1 MDIKPK
7 FKVYCSTDLSKISKG
22 FLIDLEEKEESPLT
36 LEAVIS
42 TTSVDLDGDYMTQ
55 SCIESMKKQVLGLSV
70 FLDHQ
75 HTVDKI
81 IGKVTHLYETN
92 SDFIKVK
99 FEIIPSYAWHILEF
113 IEAGINLG
121 TSIGATVTDF
131 EETEKGWAIND
142 VILHEFS
149 IVGIPANPDTLGT
162 VDIAKGLVTAN
173 CVNGACKQI
182 IDNLDS
188 SIFIKEL
195 EDGTSV
201 DDEIITRKEVVDLI
215 NESWVEGE
223 DRIISRIV
231 NEYLQNPNLQ
241 HNLLSNSDEEE
252 TDKTDDSDV
261 KDDKTDSSTDED
273 KEKSL
278 DMDKEEIVELVK
290 NTIMTTLKEFEEA
303 EEETPESEEEEVE
316 TDATEEKGKE
326 ITVKIDAD
334 DLVEELKSIREEID
348 IKLNEIAKTKD
359 EIDVRL
365 KEFEVEAKE
374 NIEAE
379 VLKGLSVERKPKETP
394 QPNVVKEEKEME
406 VKSNK
411 MNSGDLA
418 KFLYESGL

>member
-1 MDIKPK
+1 MDFKPK
-7 FKVYCSTDLSKISKG
+7 FKVYCSTDLGKITKG
-22 FLIDLEEKEESPLT
+22 FLTSLEEEQSPLT

-92 SDFIKVK
+92 SDSIKVK
-99 FEIIPSYAWHILEF
+99 FEIIPSYSWYILEF

-162 VDIAKGLVTAN
+162 VNIAKGLVTAN

-188 SIFIKEL
+188 SLFIKEL
-195 EDGTSV
+195 EDGSDV
-201 DDEIITRKEVVDLI
+201 DDEVVTRQEVVNLI

-223 DRIISRIV
+223 DRIITRIV
-231 NEYLQNPNLQ
+231 NEYLENPNLQ
-241 HNLLSNSDEEE
+241 NQPSPTSDDDK
-252 TDKTDDSDV
+252 TDKVDDSDV

-290 NTIMTTLKEFEEA
+290 NTIMTTLKEFKEA

-348 IKLNEIAKTKD
+348 IKLNEIAKTKE

-365 KEFEVEAKE
+365 KEFEIEAKE
-374 NIEAE
+374 SIEAE
-379 VLKGLSVERKPKETP
+379 VLKGLSVGRKPEETP
-394 QPNVVKEEKEME
+394 QPPVVKEEKEME

-418 KFLYESGL
+418 KFLYENGL